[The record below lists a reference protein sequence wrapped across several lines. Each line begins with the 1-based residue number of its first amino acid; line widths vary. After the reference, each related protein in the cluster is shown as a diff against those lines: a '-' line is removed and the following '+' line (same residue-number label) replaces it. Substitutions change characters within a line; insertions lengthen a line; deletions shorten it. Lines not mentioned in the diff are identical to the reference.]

1 MAGDHKTITLQEL
14 PPLNELKDS
23 DILITSDGSTTYKV
37 NGYDFIQY
45 IRKHS
50 DISGFFVHQ
59 DTVGRPEGIAP
70 LDAASKLFSNNIPFG
85 SSAGS
90 VFDGASG
97 KALSDALT
105 SHTAD
110 KGNPH
115 RVTKAQIG
123 LGNANDTSDLDK
135 PVSTAQQAAIRKACE
150 DAGKYTDTAMSR
162 VVDGAPKDMDTLHK
176 AAKALEEQKKTA
188 DALSSLIGNKVDKA
202 AGKKLSTNDYTN
214 EEKAKLLSIENGA
227 NHYVHP
233 DTDGCKHIPANGTAN
248 DGSYLKSTSKP
259 GIYAWGKLTKEDVTA
274 ALGYTPSGS
283 GGVTYALSKS
293 GSNIILTGSDGSET
307 SIPDADTTYTLSDFG
322 IASSPA
328 EINQLKG
335 VKSNVQTQLNNVYT
349 KNEANTLLND
359 KLAKAGDGSNL
370 TTAFTEAPT
379 LATIN
384 TGEKLSVI
392 MGKVKK
398 AIASLISHTGTVAT
412 ASVSGHVKVDSAL
425 SGTSINPVQNKAI
438 NTALAGKLSVSGNS
452 GNTTVAYT
460 EVATLTEL
468 TSGEKLSAAFG
479 KLKLAV
485 KKVISFARLL
495 GTTDISAVG
504 GGTVTGALAALNNN
518 LTNKTTGFK
527 QLLTADE
534 INDPTIIVSYTGNA
548 DPIVC
553 SSVGLPF
560 EWYAIV
566 HLAHAGADGYCHQI
580 AYPITNGSCPFFRK
594 CKAGIWTAWS
604 EWQFSKLEQK
614 LDKIGTDQLI
624 VNRNIEIKAQMYS
637 QAPIVATGDLPAIG
651 FHNPGREGAA
661 LYLQNGR
668 LVLLN
673 QSGDAYTLDMTYL
686 NHVSS

>member
-1 MAGDHKTITLQEL
+1 MAGDHKTKTLQEL

-45 IRKHS
+45 VRKHS

-59 DTVGRPEGIAP
+59 DAVGRPDGIAP

-97 KALSDALT
+97 KALSDTLT
-105 SHTAD
+105 SHRAD

-115 RVTKAQIG
+115 RVTKAQVG

-176 AAKALEEQKKTA
+176 AAKALEEQKKAAET
-188 DALSSLIGNKVDKA
+188 LSSLIGNKVDKA

-259 GIYAWGKLTKEDVTA
+259 GIYAWGKLTNEDVTA

-322 IASSPA
+322 IAAAPA
-328 EINQLKG
+328 EINQVKG
-335 VKSNVQTQLNNVYT
+335 ASSNLQAQLDNTYT
-349 KNEANTLLND
+349 KKEADALLND
-359 KLAKAGDGSNL
+359 KLSKTGD
-370 TTAFTEAPT
+370 A
-379 LATIN
+379 
-384 TGEKLSVI
+384 
-392 MGKVKK
+392 
-398 AIASLISHTGTVAT
+398 
-412 ASVSGHVKVDSAL
+412 
-425 SGTSINPVQNKAI
+425 
-438 NTALAGKLSVSGNS
+438 
-452 GNTTVAYT
+452 GNTTVTYVDA
-460 EVATLTEL
+460 EALTAL
-468 TSGEKLSAAFG
+468 SSGEKQSIAYG
-479 KLKLAV
+479 KLKQAV
-485 KKVISFARLL
+485 NTVISLTRLL
-495 GTTDISAVG
+495 GATDISSIG
-504 GGTVTGALAALNNN
+504 GGTVTGALSALQNNMTANKLNIPATYTAFTITDIISDAIITLKTDEDHVAGFYCRFKAVQPLAANVNYRIASFYGGLPDQANM
-518 LTNKTTGFK
+518 
-527 QLLTADE
+527 
-534 INDPTIIVSYTGNA
+534 VV
-548 DPIVC
+548 PIVILTPATVPC
-553 SSVGLPF
+553 GTGMLIF
-560 EWYAIV
+560 G
-566 HLAHAGADGYCHQI
+566 AGVLYMISNIDIPSGYIIQ
-580 AYPITNGSCPFFRK
+580 GS
-594 CKAGIWTAWS
+594 AS
-604 EWQFSKLEQK
+604 Y
-614 LDKIGTDQLI
+614 
-624 VNRNIEIKAQMYS
+624 VM
-637 QAPIVATGDLPAIG
+637 
-651 FHNPGREGAA
+651 
-661 LYLQNGR
+661 
-668 LVLLN
+668 
-673 QSGDAYTLDMTYL
+673 
-686 NHVSS
+686 